1 MAMVV
6 VMVSAPIQK
15 DPSPAAVQMGSNST
29 LMAGDVMVRDCS
41 YSVGSILHRARD
53 VIQLSPFI
61 VCGYIYVEL
70 VILVA
75 VHSEM
80 QSSVVST
87 HSVKRQ
93 HALFKY

>member
-6 VMVSAPIQK
+6 VVVSAPIQR

-53 VIQLSPFI
+53 VTALSLYSMR
-61 VCGYIYVEL
+61 GYL
-70 VILVA
+70 C
-75 VHSEM
+75 
-80 QSSVVST
+80 
-87 HSVKRQ
+87 
-93 HALFKY
+93 